1 MLLILSGTYL
11 TVDYTTL
18 SNLNLLSLWNRFEE
32 VNFGSLNDWMI
43 FLKDVASEYSNL
55 FCKVSELLKN
65 F

>member
-55 FCKVSELLKN
+55 FCKVSELLKK